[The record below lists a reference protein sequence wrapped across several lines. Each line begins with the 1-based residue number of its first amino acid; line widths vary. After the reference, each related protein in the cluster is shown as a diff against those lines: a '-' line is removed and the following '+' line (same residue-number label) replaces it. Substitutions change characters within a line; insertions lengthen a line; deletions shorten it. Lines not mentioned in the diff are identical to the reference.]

1 MSTTTIELTTPD
13 GPMDLYEATPDG
25 APRGAVIVIQEAF
38 GVNDHI
44 KDVAG
49 RFAAEGYHAVGSMPR

>member
-25 APRGAVIVIQEAF
+25 TPRGAVIVIQ
-38 GVNDHI
+38 
-44 KDVAG
+44 
-49 RFAAEGYHAVGSMPR
+49 

>member
-25 APRGAVIVIQEAF
+25 APRA
-38 GVNDHI
+38 
-44 KDVAG
+44 
-49 RFAAEGYHAVGSMPR
+49 R